1 MTFIL
6 YLGTASSCEKN
17 DFLKEI
23 ELMKKISRNNNPH
36 IVNMLGAV
44 TLQEPM
50 MLVTEF
56 VVYGDLLSYLKACRK
71 KVQWM
76 NGWTNEH
83 LDKWTDRYII
93 NSFNGHNFF
102 SFSE

>member
-1 MTFIL
+1 MTYIL
-6 YLGTASSCEKN
+6 YSGTASRCEKN

-50 MLVTEF
+50 TLVTEF

-71 KVQWM
+71 KVQWD
-76 NGWTNEH
+76 GWMDGWMDEWM
-83 LDKWTDRYII
+83 D
-93 NSFNGHNFF
+93 
-102 SFSE
+102 E

>member
-6 YLGTASSCEKN
+6 YSGTASSCEKN
-17 DFLKEI
+17 NFLKEI

-36 IVNMLGAV
+36 IVNMLGPV

-56 VVYGDLLSYLKACRK
+56 VVYGDLLSYLKACLK
-71 KVQWM
+71 KVQWD
-76 NGWTNEH
+76 GWM
-83 LDKWTDRYII
+83 DRWMD
-93 NSFNGHNFF
+93 G
-102 SFSE
+102 